1 MFFQCQRISWHYSNI
16 YHVEEGTLTCPR
28 PAINIDRPIA
38 MSGINDEVDHDD
50 LIEAENAMNQETLDE
65 LESEDSSD
73 EY

>member
-1 MFFQCQRISWHYSNI
+1 
-16 YHVEEGTLTCPR
+16 
-28 PAINIDRPIA
+28 